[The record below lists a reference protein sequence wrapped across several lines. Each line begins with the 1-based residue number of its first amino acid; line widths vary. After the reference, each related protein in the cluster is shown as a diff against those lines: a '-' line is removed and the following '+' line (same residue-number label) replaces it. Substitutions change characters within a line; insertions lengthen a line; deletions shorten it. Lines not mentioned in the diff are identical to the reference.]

1 MAENV
6 SKLMTGMKAQ
16 IWEVQRTPSRKSNQ
30 IYTSRYIIIC
40 YVEN

>member
-1 MAENV
+1 MAENA

-16 IWEVQRTPSRKSNQ
+16 IREVQKTPSRKNNQ
-30 IYTSRYIIIC
+30 IFTSRYIIIC